1 MQFRDLQKQ
10 YEVLKPQIDAAV
22 QRVCA
27 QADFISGHEVK
38 ELEQQLAGY
47 VSTKHCITCA
57 NGTDA
62 LSLVLMAWGIGP
74 GDAVLVPDF
83 TFFASGE
90 AVAFA
95 GATPL
100 FVDVDAHT
108 FNLAPDKLEE
118 KILQVKAQRKYRLRA
133 VVAVDL
139 FGLPADYPR
148 IEAICQKHGLLLLED
163 GAQGFG
169 GTVNGRRVGSFGDAA
184 TTSFFPAKPLGCYGD
199 GGAIFTNNDEWAALI
214 RSYAVHGKGGMK
226 YDNVRI
232 GLNSRLDT
240 LQAAILQVKFRAFC
254 EYELA
259 AVEQVSRWY
268 DEALKGSGLVLP
280 YRPQGFTSSWAQYTV
295 QLPQGADREALQ
307 AKLRERGIPTMV
319 YYPKSMHQQHAFS
332 GTESAKE
339 DCPVT
344 ERLCETVLSLPMHP
358 YLEHNQVEQAIY
370 MLLKNAGKE

>member
-47 VSTKHCITCA
+47 VGTKHCITCA

-90 AVAFA
+90 IVAFA

-118 KILQVKAQRKYRLRA
+118 KILQVKAQGKYRLRA

-268 DEALKGSGLVLP
+268 DEALKGSSLVLP

-319 YYPKSMHQQHAFS
+319 YYPKPMHRQNAFA
-332 GTESAKE
+332 GTESAAA
-339 DCPVT
+339 DCPVA

-358 YLEHNQVEQAIY
+358 YLMQ
-370 MLLKNAGKE
+370 KNCYIVAHAFDRS

>member
-47 VSTKHCITCA
+47 VGTKHCITCA

-90 AVAFA
+90 IVAFA

-118 KILQVKAQRKYRLRA
+118 KILQVKAQGKYRLRA

-226 YDNVRI
+226 YDNMRI

-307 AKLRERGIPTMV
+307 AKLRERGVPTMV
-319 YYPKSMHQQHAFS
+319 YYPKPMHRQNAFA
-332 GTESAKE
+332 GTESAAAN
-339 DCPVT
+339 CPVA

-358 YLEHNQVEQAIY
+358 YLTQ
-370 MLLKNAGKE
+370 KNCYFSVHALTGVNK